1 MAPGLCSLVGG
12 RPKVTPCLKL
22 FSYLFPKTFLPAN
35 IQLNEDKISYTPQT
49 EVYSNEVPE
58 SNVDESD
65 SKVLK
70 TGNMT
75 YKLEQ
80 LAHARSGDKGN
91 SCNIGMQLCIVLPF
105 MKLRN
110 AKMDLFFQM
119 NSYKTPRN
127 SNSLFFQYIQCPFFA
142 EKLSINLEFC
152 FRLSLKSFP
161 KKIKKLPFRN
171 RES

>member
-22 FSYLFPKTFLPAN
+22 FSYLFPKRFLPAN

-91 SCNIGMQLCIVLPF
+91 SCNIGMHSTTVH
-105 MKLRN
+105 
-110 AKMDLFFQM
+110 
-119 NSYKTPRN
+119 
-127 SNSLFFQYIQCPFFA
+127 
-142 EKLSINLEFC
+142 E
-152 FRLSLKSFP
+152 
-161 KKIKKLPFRN
+161 IKKCQNGFIFSN
-171 RES
+171 E